1 MAELP
6 ARCEGL
12 FSIASPSLRLA
23 AFALKIHNRM
33 AGKFLPFARIGE
45 KAINV
50 VSTRGGQFVFD
61 APDFA
66 QDKIAFGR
74 LNRIAF

>member
-1 MAELP
+1 
-6 ARCEGL
+6 
-12 FSIASPSLRLA
+12 
-23 AFALKIHNRM
+23 M

-50 VSTRGGQFVFD
+50 VPTRGEQLVFD
-61 APDFA
+61 APDFP

-74 LNRIAF
+74 LNRIDLQCFSSPKRLIARFESGFLQDHS